1 MHKMHTSEI
10 WRLLKLLKSYTCKT
24 NIDSSIMSGNPIN
37 IMLLLSRCQCI
48 DLMTS
53 DRWCANAD

>member
-10 WRLLKLLKSYTCKT
+10 WQLLKLLKSYTCKT

-53 DRWCANAD
+53 DGWCAKAD